1 MRFRFCG
8 DLEVPT
14 WLLHEV
20 PALSEMSSVRL
31 KLLAKQVLHR
41 IQHGSLDYAK
51 AIRFTTP
58 KGAEPD
64 VATTQGIVSA
74 LHFLIANV
82 RSILPLRSPFSHAH
96 P

>member
-8 DLEVPT
+8 ALEVPT

-31 KLLAKQVLHR
+31 KLLAKQVLHQ
-41 IQHGSLDYAK
+41 ILHGSLDYSK
-51 AIRFTTP
+51 ALRFTTP
-58 KGAEPD
+58 RGSEPS
-64 VATTQGIVSA
+64 VSNTQGIISA

-82 RSILPLRSPFSHAH
+82 RFTARVVFLGAPSVT
-96 P
+96 